1 MCWNGK
7 NPQKALQHHSR
18 RKLQFSYRPTNKHR
32 EENQKCIYTVQKLEG
47 LKNIETFNLQPATDD
62 VSDL

>member
-1 MCWNGK
+1 MGRILKKRCSTIQGGNSNFPIDLPINTGK
-7 NPQKALQHHSR
+7 K
-18 RKLQFSYRPTNKHR
+18 
-32 EENQKCIYTVQKLEG
+32 NQKCIYTVQKLEG